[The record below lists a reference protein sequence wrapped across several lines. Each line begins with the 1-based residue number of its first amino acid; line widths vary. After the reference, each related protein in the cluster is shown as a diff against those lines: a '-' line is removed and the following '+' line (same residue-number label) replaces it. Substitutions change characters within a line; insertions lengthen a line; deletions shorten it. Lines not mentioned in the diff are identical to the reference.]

1 MIKRIGILGLGVVGE
16 AVVKTLLRYKHLI
29 EKRTSLK
36 IEVRK
41 VCDIKKEK
49 KKIVSRWN
57 IPFTTDPYE
66 VIEDSTID
74 IVVELIG
81 GINPAKK
88 YLLSALKKG
97 KDIVTANKAL
107 LAQCGKEIFSTA
119 AMLNRNIGFEASVC
133 GAIPIIKSISEGLV
147 SCQINKLYGI
157 LNGTTNYI
165 LYKMHKDKVK
175 FKDAL
180 KEAQKKGFAERLP
193 QLDLEG
199 IDALHKLCILTY
211 LSFGRWPPIGDIY
224 VEGISQI
231 TPLDIVYA
239 EELSYRIKLLA
250 IAKKENK
257 KLSLRV
263 HPTLVRRDH
272 PLCEVNYAFNAVW
285 LDTYPAGQLLFYGEG
300 AGGVPTSSA
309 VVADIVGVSLGR
321 CLPQIKKEDIQFEDI
336 NNLKTR
342 YYIRFMAC
350 DKPGV
355 LAKISKILASFK
367 ISIASVTQK
376 ERSRGQFVPIVML
389 THEAREIDLKRAL
402 KKIDK
407 LEIIY
412 PPSQLIRIEDL

>member
-1 MIKRIGILGLGVVGE
+1 
-16 AVVKTLLRYKHLI
+16 
-29 EKRTSLK
+29 
-36 IEVRK
+36 
-41 VCDIKKEK
+41 
-49 KKIVSRWN
+49 
-57 IPFTTDPYE
+57 
-66 VIEDSTID
+66 
-74 IVVELIG
+74 
-81 GINPAKK
+81 
-88 YLLSALKKG
+88 
-97 KDIVTANKAL
+97 
-107 LAQCGKEIFSTA
+107 
-119 AMLNRNIGFEASVC
+119 
-133 GAIPIIKSISEGLV
+133 LV

-165 LYKMHKDKVK
+165 LYKMHRDKVK

-180 KEAQKKGFAERLP
+180 KEAQKKGLAEHLP
-193 QLDLEG
+193 HLDLEG
-199 IDALHKLCILTY
+199 MDTLHKLCILTY
-211 LSFGRWPPIGDIY
+211 LSFGRWPQIKNIY

-272 PLCEVNYAFNAVW
+272 PLSEVNYAFNAVW
-285 LDTYPAGQLLFYGEG
+285 LDTYPAGQLLFFGEG

-321 CLPQIKKEDIQFEDI
+321 GLPQIKKEDIQFGDI
-336 NNLKTR
+336 NNLRTR

-350 DKPGV
+350 DRPGV

-376 ERSRGQFVPIVML
+376 ERSRGQFVPIIML

-402 KKIDK
+402 RKIDK
-407 LEIIY
+407 LEIIK

>member
-66 VIEDSTID
+66 VIEDPTID
-74 IVVELIG
+74 ILVELIG
-81 GINPAKK
+81 GIEPARK
-88 YLLSALKKG
+88 YLLTALKKG

-107 LAQCGKEIFSTA
+107 LAQCGEEIFSTA
-119 AMLNRNIGFEASVC
+119 AMLNRSIGFEASVC

-165 LYKMHKDKVK
+165 LYKMHRDKVK

-180 KEAQKKGFAERLP
+180 KEAQKKGLAEHLP
-193 QLDLEG
+193 HLDLEG
-199 IDALHKLCILTY
+199 MDTLHKLCILTY
-211 LSFGRWPPIGDIY
+211 LSFGRWPQIKNIY

-272 PLCEVNYAFNAVW
+272 PLSEVNYAFNAVW
-285 LDTYPAGQLLFYGEG
+285 LDTYPAGQLLFFGEG

-321 CLPQIKKEDIQFEDI
+321 GLPQIKKEDIQFGDI
-336 NNLKTR
+336 NNLRTR

-350 DKPGV
+350 DRPGV

-376 ERSRGQFVPIVML
+376 ERSRGQFVPIIML

-402 KKIDK
+402 RKIDK
-407 LEIIY
+407 LEIIK

>member
-16 AVVKTLLRYKHLI
+16 AVIKTLARYKYLI
-29 EKRTSLK
+29 KKRTSLK

-41 VCDIKKEK
+41 VCDIREEK
-49 KKIVSRWN
+49 RKFASRWN
-57 IPFTTDPYE
+57 VPFTKDPYE
-66 VIEDSTID
+66 VIEDPTID
-74 IVVELIG
+74 ILVELIG
-81 GINPAKK
+81 GIEPAKE
-88 YLLSALKKG
+88 YLLSALKQG

-119 AMLNRNIGFEASVC
+119 VKFKRSIGFEASVC

-180 KEAQKKGFAERLP
+180 KEAQKKGFAEHLP
-193 QLDLEG
+193 HLDLEG
-199 IDALHKLCILTY
+199 IDTLHKLSILTY
-211 LSFGRWPPIGDIY
+211 LSFGRWPQIKNIY

-231 TPLDIVYA
+231 TSLDIVYA

-272 PLCEVNYAFNAVW
+272 PLSEVNYAFNAVW
-285 LDTYPAGQLLFYGEG
+285 LDTYPAGQLLFFGEG

-309 VVADIVGVSLGR
+309 VVADIVEVSLGR
-321 CLPQIKKEDIQFEDI
+321 GLPQIKKEDVQFGDI
-336 NNLKTR
+336 NNLRTR

-355 LAKISKILASFK
+355 LANISKILASFK

-376 ERSRGQFVPIVML
+376 ERSRGQFVPIIML

-402 KKIDK
+402 RKIDK
-407 LEIIY
+407 LEIIN